1 MEQTDLIR
9 RARYGPN
16 TILAAGMSR
25 ALNTALNSAESELL
39 LLVLILD
46 RDSGRIL
53 DAECNIILGINSD
66 YIASLLVGRNFYQEL
81 DEIILSI
88 QQQYFGPGQRAL
100 IVCLKDA
107 YSKMRARS
115 PRSLPLRLSGGRSL
129 ALSFWKK
136 TTVERERDFAFCT
149 ISVDKSDLFYY
160 NSGI

>member
-66 YIASLLVGRNFYQEL
+66 YIASLLVGRNFTRSWTRSSCPSSS
-81 DEIILSI
+81 SI
-88 QQQYFGPGQRAL
+88 
-100 IVCLKDA
+100 
-107 YSKMRARS
+107 SARV
-115 PRSLPLRLSGGRSL
+115 SGR
-129 ALSFWKK
+129 
-136 TTVERERDFAFCT
+136 
-149 ISVDKSDLFYY
+149 
-160 NSGI
+160 

>member
-1 MEQTDLIR
+1 MAGGDLLEIR
-9 RARYGPN
+9 HAFGAFVARVRAAGAEGAAARRVQRARD
-16 TILAAGMSR
+16 IAGEHD
-25 ALNTALNSAESELL
+25 ALEGAGDLR
-39 LLVLILD
+39 ILD

-115 PRSLPLRLSGGRSL
+115 PRSLPLR
-129 ALSFWKK
+129 K
-136 TTVERERDFAFCT
+136 
-149 ISVDKSDLFYY
+149 
-160 NSGI
+160 

>member
-1 MEQTDLIR
+1 MAQTDLIR

-81 DEIILSI
+81 DGIILSI

-107 YSKMRARS
+107 YAKMKARS
-115 PRSLPLRLSGGRSL
+115 PRPLPLREQDRRPP
-129 ALSFWKK
+129 ALS
-136 TTVERERDFAFCT
+136 DQQ
-149 ISVDKSDLFYY
+149 
-160 NSGI
+160 

>member
-100 IVCLKDA
+100 IVCLKV
-107 YSKMRARS
+107 RT
-115 PRSLPLRLSGGRSL
+115 PR
-129 ALSFWKK
+129 
-136 TTVERERDFAFCT
+136 
-149 ISVDKSDLFYY
+149 
-160 NSGI
+160 

>member
-66 YIASLLVGRNFYQEL
+66 YIASLRQ
-81 DEIILSI
+81 
-88 QQQYFGPGQRAL
+88 
-100 IVCLKDA
+100 
-107 YSKMRARS
+107 
-115 PRSLPLRLSGGRSL
+115 
-129 ALSFWKK
+129 
-136 TTVERERDFAFCT
+136 T
-149 ISVDKSDLFYY
+149 ISAR
-160 NSGI
+160 

>member
-9 RARYGPN
+9 RARYRPN

-115 PRSLPLRLSGGRSL
+115 PRSLPLR
-129 ALSFWKK
+129 K
-136 TTVERERDFAFCT
+136 
-149 ISVDKSDLFYY
+149 
-160 NSGI
+160 

>member
-66 YIASLLVGRNFYQEL
+66 YIASLLVGRNFYQKL

-115 PRSLPLRLSGGRSL
+115 PRSLPLR
-129 ALSFWKK
+129 K
-136 TTVERERDFAFCT
+136 
-149 ISVDKSDLFYY
+149 
-160 NSGI
+160 

>member
-115 PRSLPLRLSGGRSL
+115 PVPCRSESRAG
-129 ALSFWKK
+129 ALSLCLIGKK
-136 TTVERERDFAFCT
+136 RQ
-149 ISVDKSDLFYY
+149 
-160 NSGI
+160 

>member
-9 RARYGPN
+9 RARYSPN

-115 PRSLPLRLSGGRSL
+115 PRSLPLR
-129 ALSFWKK
+129 K
-136 TTVERERDFAFCT
+136 
-149 ISVDKSDLFYY
+149 
-160 NSGI
+160 

>member
-16 TILAAGMSR
+16 PILAAGMSR

-115 PRSLPLRLSGGRSL
+115 PRSLPLR
-129 ALSFWKK
+129 K
-136 TTVERERDFAFCT
+136 
-149 ISVDKSDLFYY
+149 
-160 NSGI
+160 

>member
-1 MEQTDLIR
+1 
-9 RARYGPN
+9 
-16 TILAAGMSR
+16 MSR

-88 QQQYFGPGQRAL
+88 QQQYF
-100 IVCLKDA
+100 VCLKDA

-115 PRSLPLRLSGGRSL
+115 PRSLPLR
-129 ALSFWKK
+129 K
-136 TTVERERDFAFCT
+136 
-149 ISVDKSDLFYY
+149 
-160 NSGI
+160 

>member
-107 YSKMRARS
+107 YSKMWARS
-115 PRSLPLRLSGGRSL
+115 PRSLPLR
-129 ALSFWKK
+129 K
-136 TTVERERDFAFCT
+136 
-149 ISVDKSDLFYY
+149 
-160 NSGI
+160 

>member
-9 RARYGPN
+9 RACYGPN

-115 PRSLPLRLSGGRSL
+115 PRSLPLR
-129 ALSFWKK
+129 K
-136 TTVERERDFAFCT
+136 
-149 ISVDKSDLFYY
+149 
-160 NSGI
+160 

>member
-53 DAECNIILGINSD
+53 DAECNIFLGINSD

-115 PRSLPLRLSGGRSL
+115 PRSLPLR
-129 ALSFWKK
+129 K
-136 TTVERERDFAFCT
+136 
-149 ISVDKSDLFYY
+149 
-160 NSGI
+160 

>member
-9 RARYGPN
+9 RARYGPT

-25 ALNTALNSAESELL
+25 ALNPALNSAESELL

-115 PRSLPLRLSGGRSL
+115 PRSLPLR
-129 ALSFWKK
+129 K
-136 TTVERERDFAFCT
+136 
-149 ISVDKSDLFYY
+149 
-160 NSGI
+160 

>member
-53 DAECNIILGINSD
+53 DAECNICLLYTSVQEGGGAAQGGGGPIVLLDARQIGHVQGL
-66 YIASLLVGRNFYQEL
+66 SL
-81 DEIILSI
+81 IHI
-88 QQQYFGPGQRAL
+88 
-100 IVCLKDA
+100 
-107 YSKMRARS
+107 
-115 PRSLPLRLSGGRSL
+115 
-129 ALSFWKK
+129 
-136 TTVERERDFAFCT
+136 
-149 ISVDKSDLFYY
+149 
-160 NSGI
+160 

>member
-16 TILAAGMSR
+16 TILVAGMSR

-115 PRSLPLRLSGGRSL
+115 PRSLPLR
-129 ALSFWKK
+129 K
-136 TTVERERDFAFCT
+136 
-149 ISVDKSDLFYY
+149 
-160 NSGI
+160 

>member
-16 TILAAGMSR
+16 TILAAGMYR

-115 PRSLPLRLSGGRSL
+115 PRSLPLR
-129 ALSFWKK
+129 K
-136 TTVERERDFAFCT
+136 
-149 ISVDKSDLFYY
+149 
-160 NSGI
+160 

>member
-9 RARYGPN
+9 RARYVPN

-115 PRSLPLRLSGGRSL
+115 PRSLPLR
-129 ALSFWKK
+129 K
-136 TTVERERDFAFCT
+136 
-149 ISVDKSDLFYY
+149 
-160 NSGI
+160 

>member
-16 TILAAGMSR
+16 TIFAAGMSR

-115 PRSLPLRLSGGRSL
+115 PRSLPLR
-129 ALSFWKK
+129 K
-136 TTVERERDFAFCT
+136 
-149 ISVDKSDLFYY
+149 
-160 NSGI
+160 

>member
-115 PRSLPLRLSGGRSL
+115 PKFPAAPKAGPAAPRP
-129 ALSFWKK
+129 
-136 TTVERERDFAFCT
+136 V
-149 ISVDKSDLFYY
+149 
-160 NSGI
+160 

>member
-1 MEQTDLIR
+1 MDPYLEQGGIGAQLMPPCCVPAFDDQEEKESTDGTDRSDPQGPLC
-9 RARYGPN
+9 PN

-115 PRSLPLRLSGGRSL
+115 PRSLPLR
-129 ALSFWKK
+129 K
-136 TTVERERDFAFCT
+136 
-149 ISVDKSDLFYY
+149 
-160 NSGI
+160 

>member
-1 MEQTDLIR
+1 MDQSDLIR
-9 RARYGPN
+9 WALYGPN

-53 DAECNIILGINSD
+53 DAECNIILGINSG
-66 YIASLLVGRNFYQEL
+66 YIASLLVGRNFYQEQ
-81 DEIILSI
+81 DVIILSI
-88 QQQYFGPGQRAL
+88 QQQYYGPGQRAL

-115 PRSLPLRLSGGRSL
+115 PRSLPRRL
-129 ALSFWKK
+129 
-136 TTVERERDFAFCT
+136 
-149 ISVDKSDLFYY
+149 
-160 NSGI
+160 

>member
-100 IVCLKDA
+100 IVCLTDA

-115 PRSLPLRLSGGRSL
+115 PRSLPLR
-129 ALSFWKK
+129 K
-136 TTVERERDFAFCT
+136 
-149 ISVDKSDLFYY
+149 
-160 NSGI
+160 

>member
-66 YIASLLVGRNFYQEL
+66 YQSHPSWWGGTFTEEL

-115 PRSLPLRLSGGRSL
+115 PRSLPLR
-129 ALSFWKK
+129 K
-136 TTVERERDFAFCT
+136 
-149 ISVDKSDLFYY
+149 
-160 NSGI
+160 

>member
-88 QQQYFGPGQRAL
+88 QQQYFGLGQRAL

-115 PRSLPLRLSGGRSL
+115 PRSLPLR
-129 ALSFWKK
+129 K
-136 TTVERERDFAFCT
+136 
-149 ISVDKSDLFYY
+149 
-160 NSGI
+160 

>member
-1 MEQTDLIR
+1 MEQTNLIR

-81 DEIILSI
+81 DRDHPVHPAAV
-88 QQQYFGPGQRAL
+88 FRPGSAGA
-100 IVCLKDA
+100 D
-107 YSKMRARS
+107 
-115 PRSLPLRLSGGRSL
+115 RLSEGCVLQDEGSAAPVPCRSESRAG
-129 ALSFWKK
+129 ALLLCLIGKK
-136 TTVERERDFAFCT
+136 RQ
-149 ISVDKSDLFYY
+149 
-160 NSGI
+160 

>member
-9 RARYGPN
+9 RARYGTN

-115 PRSLPLRLSGGRSL
+115 PRSLPLR
-129 ALSFWKK
+129 K
-136 TTVERERDFAFCT
+136 
-149 ISVDKSDLFYY
+149 
-160 NSGI
+160 

>member
-39 LLVLILD
+39 LLVLD

-66 YIASLLVGRNFYQEL
+66 YIASLLVGRDFYQEL

-115 PRSLPLRLSGGRSL
+115 PRSLPLR
-129 ALSFWKK
+129 K
-136 TTVERERDFAFCT
+136 
-149 ISVDKSDLFYY
+149 
-160 NSGI
+160 

>member
-66 YIASLLVGRNFYQEL
+66 YIASLLVGRSFYQEL

-115 PRSLPLRLSGGRSL
+115 PRSLPLR
-129 ALSFWKK
+129 K
-136 TTVERERDFAFCT
+136 
-149 ISVDKSDLFYY
+149 
-160 NSGI
+160 

>member
-9 RARYGPN
+9 SARYGPN

-115 PRSLPLRLSGGRSL
+115 PRSLPLR
-129 ALSFWKK
+129 K
-136 TTVERERDFAFCT
+136 
-149 ISVDKSDLFYY
+149 
-160 NSGI
+160 

>member
-115 PRSLPLRLSGGRSL
+115 PCSRSTVVFYQSDRARGRRPYFRSG
-129 ALSFWKK
+129 
-136 TTVERERDFAFCT
+136 RERGLRALILEYASFRQT
-149 ISVDKSDLFYY
+149 ISAR
-160 NSGI
+160 

>member
-115 PRSLPLRLSGGRSL
+115 PRSLPLRKSARRSL
-129 ALSFWKK
+129 VLSVW
-136 TTVERERDFAFCT
+136 
-149 ISVDKSDLFYY
+149 
-160 NSGI
+160 

>member
-25 ALNTALNSAESELL
+25 ALNSAESELL

-100 IVCLKDA
+100 IVCLNDA

-115 PRSLPLRLSGGRSL
+115 PRSLPRR
-129 ALSFWKK
+129 K
-136 TTVERERDFAFCT
+136 
-149 ISVDKSDLFYY
+149 
-160 NSGI
+160 